1 KTFIVEGAPGLG
13 KTRFVDACVTEM
25 LGYGIEVICLPDYAS
40 TQTDGMRHLIER
52 LLLARGLS
60 GRQRLQYR
68 FLLASVGLSSNRK
81 MQWELQQLSVGQIR
95 ARVFKEVLRL
105 LGEWGEQP
113 LVLVIDDF
121 HTADAPLMDFVR
133 RLSAEDSNEKKP
145 EHLGLLLSR
154 QIDETTRA
162 VKPPKGTVGIR
173 LRGLKQQEITKSL
186 ERLEPIVGAKKLA
199 LAAKTSRGHPGLFA
213 HLAHRV
219 LVGEKPDDKSS
230 VPDLGAMMTRRLEAL
245 DYNALTLILYL
256 KLLDQSTGETA
267 LRELTGL
274 SKALFGRVRREL
286 NKAGLLR
293 VSRRG
298 YSLAQKVPDD
308 SVFPRVDPD
317 DLLVARRNVG
327 HKLRRSARHLPQA
340 ALLLLA
346 GGEVEVGLS
355 TVRDA
360 GKQLFYVGRVETA
373 LDLYTTALSYAQSA
387 HDRAEFLE
395 LQGDLLNK
403 SGEFEEARK
412 SYSQLFSEPSLSP
425 QERVRVMRKLG
436 GVHQRAGDNDSARK
450 VFEEA
455 LQLLDQHVDDLDEH
469 LHLLNELAALHL
481 FRGDFAQST
490 TLANRGL
497 ELLRS
502 GDTSSL
508 DPRTR
513 GLHDLNLRSV
523 AGHILL
529 RQFEHEAAAAEFSKS
544 LKISESIG
552 TLSNTSLI
560 LNNLGVAY
568 FSGNHLRN
576 ALRVYNR
583 AVRLAREMGD
593 DTAVFSILCNV
604 AGIRARLGEL
614 RAAEELLESIEEMPH
629 PQRSKRARL
638 FFLHTK
644 GLIGRV
650 TLNDCEAV
658 WQESIELAD
667 EIPDP
672 VIARYAR
679 VYSFENELFQG
690 RWGRAR
696 RLLKELE
703 LLEDDDARLRRAIDS
718 RKAYLDS
725 LCGKAGMPTPWL
737 TRSYVFDQA
746 SSKSSQNV
754 DNGTL
759 WDWIFGAYALL
770 EQGKHADAERC
781 VERAWAEFVRL
792 RQPPGALECCLV
804 LADIALRRRDATQ
817 ASRWLKEARKVLSSH
832 DTSAGSRAALVRI
845 PFLESRLGMLGE
857 RRSRTYVSDR
867 LVDAGG
873 HLPVRSNVEISWLL
887 DLIAVEQGSPRA
899 TRNLR
904 VSRSRFVEAL
914 QPDDRT
920 GYLARDHRLRL
931 GLLSTQTEISKP
943 SLPNAAEKH
952 LNALITIT
960 QERNFRKILNVI
972 LDACES
978 SAGTIFLDDDTIV
991 PDSHAIEGVGNKF
1004 PKSVRTAVLRQGTG
1018 SVDDGVCVEIAP
1030 RQGRRLGVLYVH
1042 APPNE
1047 GDGLSG

>member
-1 KTFIVEGAPGLG
+1 
-13 KTRFVDACVTEM
+13 M
-25 LGYGIEVICLPDYAS
+25 
-40 TQTDGMRHLIER
+40 
-52 LLLARGLS
+52 
-60 GRQRLQYR
+60 
-68 FLLASVGLSSNRK
+68 
-81 MQWELQQLSVGQIR
+81 
-95 ARVFKEVLRL
+95 
-105 LGEWGEQP
+105 
-113 LVLVIDDF
+113 
-121 HTADAPLMDFVR
+121 
-133 RLSAEDSNEKKP
+133 
-145 EHLGLLLSR
+145 
-154 QIDETTRA
+154 
-162 VKPPKGTVGIR
+162 
-173 LRGLKQQEITKSL
+173 
-186 ERLEPIVGAKKLA
+186 
-199 LAAKTSRGHPGLFA
+199 
-213 HLAHRV
+213 
-219 LVGEKPDDKSS
+219 
-230 VPDLGAMMTRRLEAL
+230 
-245 DYNALTLILYL
+245 
-256 KLLDQSTGETA
+256 LDQ
-267 LRELTGL
+267 R
-274 SKALFGRVRREL
+274 
-286 NKAGLLR
+286 
-293 VSRRG
+293 
-298 YSLAQKVPDD
+298 
-308 SVFPRVDPD
+308 
-317 DLLVARRNVG
+317 
-327 HKLRRSARHLPQA
+327 
-340 ALLLLA
+340 
-346 GGEVEVGLS
+346 
-355 TVRDA
+355 
-360 GKQLFYVGRVETA
+360 
-373 LDLYTTALSYAQSA
+373 
-387 HDRAEFLE
+387 
-395 LQGDLLNK
+395 
-403 SGEFEEARK
+403 
-412 SYSQLFSEPSLSP
+412 
-425 QERVRVMRKLG
+425 
-436 GVHQRAGDNDSARK
+436 
-450 VFEEA
+450 
-455 LQLLDQHVDDLDEH
+455 VDDLDEH

-502 GDTSSL
+502 GDTASL

-593 DTAVFSILCNV
+593 DTAVFFILCNV

-629 PQRSKRARL
+629 PQRSRRARL

-650 TLNDCEAV
+650 TLNDCATV

-679 VYSFENELFQG
+679 VYSLENELFQG
-690 RWGRAR
+690 RWVRAR
-696 RLLKELE
+696 KLLKELE
-703 LLEDDDARLRRAIDS
+703 RLEDDDARLRRAIDS

-737 TRSYVFDQA
+737 TRSYVFDQT

-804 LADIALRRRDATQ
+804 LADIALRRRNATQ

-873 HLPVRSNVEISWLL
+873 HLPVRSNVEIGWLL

-904 VSRSRFVEAL
+904 VSRSRFVESL

-978 SAGTIFLDDDTIV
+978 SAGTIFLDDDTTV

-1004 PKSVRTAVLRQGTG
+1004 PKSVRTAVLRQGSG

-1047 GDGLSG
+1047 GDGLSGFLQLAAGGLADLLQTVTSSSRPGRESNPRLIEDTRETESLASMAMIESRSSRMRELIALVHRTKDSRLPVLLTGESGVGKDLLARWIHSISVCHREPFVSLDCSAIPEALFEAELFGYEAGAFTGAEHARQGRLIAAEGGTVYLDNVDSIAMDAQTKILRILEEEEVRALGSAESTKINVRIIASTQRELRELCEHGQFRSDLYFRLAGICLDVPPLRERVEDISELIRQIGRQLPGSVPEFTTDGLDSLKTVSYTHLTLPTKA